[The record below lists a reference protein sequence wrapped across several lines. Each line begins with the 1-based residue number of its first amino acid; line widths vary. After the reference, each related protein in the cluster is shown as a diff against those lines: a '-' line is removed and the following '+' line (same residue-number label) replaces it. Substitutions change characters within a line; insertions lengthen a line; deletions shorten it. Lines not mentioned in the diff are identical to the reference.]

1 MGFRRW
7 VFVDGF
13 SCCDQKDREHELS
26 GRASIGLVQLG
37 TCGVAIMPM
46 RQFGFLSSQGIDRTR
61 SLCLATACIT
71 MMIGALSAGAGCQK
85 TALRPDDTRSQFD
98 RYDQAR
104 NQRAQ
109 PFLED
114 EFGRRTPN
122 LAERL
127 LIRGE

>member
-1 MGFRRW
+1 M
-7 VFVDGF
+7 
-13 SCCDQKDREHELS
+13 STELS
-26 GRASIGLVQLG
+26 GSDHRQHSLPLGRGL
-37 TCGVAIMPM
+37 GVVA
-46 RQFGFLSSQGIDRTR
+46 
-61 SLCLATACIT
+61 A
-71 MMIGALSAGAGCQK
+71 IGAVIAISAFGGCQK

-104 NQRAQ
+104 NQSAQ

-122 LAERL
+122 LSERL